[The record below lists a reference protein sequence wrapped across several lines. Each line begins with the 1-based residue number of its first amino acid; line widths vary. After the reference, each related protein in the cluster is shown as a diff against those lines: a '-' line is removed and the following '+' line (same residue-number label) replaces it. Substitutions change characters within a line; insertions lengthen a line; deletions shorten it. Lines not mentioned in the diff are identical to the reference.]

1 MTGGMAAIAGEY
13 WLPIS
18 VFRWGRSGTTVDF
31 AKHLLAASVMAAP
44 GLGFAKML
52 VPPDPAGE

>member
-1 MTGGMAAIAGEY
+1 MMTGGMATIAGGY

-18 VFRWGRSGTTVDF
+18 VFWVGRSGTTVDF

-44 GLGFAKML
+44 GAVVFAKML
-52 VPPDPAGE
+52 VPRPGR